1 MRFVSGNKHFL
12 NAVGGSPS
20 IRADPAKQD
29 IAMAGSSAQLA
40 VGDRDART
48 SGSEPG
54 SAWARPD
61 DEEVFIQDQSGSTLG
76 ERKRQDGIMVIEADP
91 GFRELL

>member
-20 IRADPAKQD
+20 IRADPAKQGV
-29 IAMAGSSAQLA
+29 AMTGSSAQLP
-40 VGDRDART
+40 VRNCDART

-54 SAWARPD
+54 RARARPD
-61 DEEVFIQDQSGSTLG
+61 DDEIFIQDQFRSTLG
-76 ERKRQDGIMVIEADP
+76 ERKRQDGIMETEAGP